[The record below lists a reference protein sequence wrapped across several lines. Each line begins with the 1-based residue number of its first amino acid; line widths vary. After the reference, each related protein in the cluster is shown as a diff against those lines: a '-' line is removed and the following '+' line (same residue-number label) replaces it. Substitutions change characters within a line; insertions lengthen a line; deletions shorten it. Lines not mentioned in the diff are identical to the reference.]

1 MKKVKSALTVLTAL
15 LVSVNVLAETEKPQ
29 TNQDQFSYAIGYQIG
44 SQIAQQLK
52 SEGLDVNPAFLA
64 QALED
69 VIAGN
74 EPALTIDEMNAAI
87 SSAQQQAQE
96 QTMANAQLAV
106 EAGETFRNQYAE
118 QDGVMRTDSG
128 MLYRILAEGSGEK
141 PAASDT
147 VVVHYRGTLING
159 AEFDSSIK
167 RNQPATFGLNSI
179 IPGWQEILQLMP
191 EGSRWEVVIPPAL
204 AYGSTGAGGMIG
216 PEETLIFEIELIEI
230 K

>member
-1 MKKVKSALTVLTAL
+1 MKNLKSVPVLLATL
-15 LVSVNVLAETEKPQ
+15 LFSVNVVAEVEKPQ
-29 TNQDQFSYAIGYQIG
+29 TTQDQFSYAIGYQIG
-44 SQIAQQLK
+44 SQIAQQLM

-96 QTMANAQLAV
+96 QTMADAQLAV

-118 QDGVMRTDSG
+118 QDGVMRTGSG
-128 MLYRILAEGSGEK
+128 MLYRILDEGVGEK

>member
-1 MKKVKSALTVLTAL
+1 MKNLKSVPVLLATL
-15 LVSVNVLAETEKPQ
+15 LVSVNAVAELEKPQ
-29 TNQDQFSYAIGYQIG
+29 TTQDQFSYAIGYQIG
-44 SQIAQQLK
+44 SQIAQQLM

-96 QTMANAQLAV
+96 QTMADVQLAV

-128 MLYRILAEGSGEK
+128 MLYRILDEGAGNK

-147 VVVHYRGTLING
+147 VVVHYRGTLTNG

-179 IPGWQEILQLMP
+179 IPGWQEILQLMS

-204 AYGSTGAGGMIG
+204 AYGSGGAGGMIG

>member
-15 LVSVNVLAETEKPQ
+15 LVSVNALAETEKPQ

-96 QTMANAQLAV
+96 QTMENAQLAV

-128 MLYRILAEGSGEK
+128 MLYRILDEGSGEK

>member
-1 MKKVKSALTVLTAL
+1 MKNLKSVPVLLATL
-15 LVSVNVLAETEKPQ
+15 LFSVNAVAEVEKPQ
-29 TNQDQFSYAIGYQIG
+29 TTQDQFSYAIGYQIG
-44 SQIAQQLK
+44 SQIAQQLM

-96 QTMANAQLAV
+96 QTMADAQLAV

-128 MLYRILAEGSGEK
+128 MLYRILDEGAGEK

-159 AEFDSSIK
+159 AEFDSSMK
-167 RNQPATFGLNSI
+167 RNQPATFGLNRI

>member
-1 MKKVKSALTVLTAL
+1 MKNFKSVPVLLATL
-15 LVSVNVLAETEKPQ
+15 LVSVNAVAELEKPQ
-29 TNQDQFSYAIGYQIG
+29 TTQDQFSYAIGYQIG
-44 SQIAQQLK
+44 SQIAQQLM

-96 QTMANAQLAV
+96 QTMADVQLAV

-128 MLYRILAEGSGEK
+128 MLYRILDEGAGNK

-147 VVVHYRGTLING
+147 VVVHYRGTLTNG

-216 PEETLIFEIELIEI
+216 PEETLVFEIELIEI

>member
-1 MKKVKSALTVLTAL
+1 MKNLKSVPVVLATL
-15 LVSVNVLAETEKPQ
+15 LFSVNAVAEVEKPQ
-29 TNQDQFSYAIGYQIG
+29 TTQDQFSYAIGYQIG
-44 SQIAQQLK
+44 SQIAQQLM

-96 QTMANAQLAV
+96 QTMADAQLAV

-128 MLYRILAEGSGEK
+128 MLYRILDEGAGEK

-159 AEFDSSIK
+159 AEFDSSMK

>member
-1 MKKVKSALTVLTAL
+1 MRKFKSALAVLTAL
-15 LVSVNVLAETEKPQ
+15 LFSANALAETEKPQ

-44 SQIAQQLK
+44 SQIAQQLM

-74 EPALTIDEMNAAI
+74 EPALTIEEMNAAI

-96 QTMANAQLAV
+96 QTMVDAQLAV

-118 QDGVMRTDSG
+118 QEGVIRTDSG
-128 MLYRILAEGSGEK
+128 MLYRILDEGSGEK

-159 AEFDSSIK
+159 TEFDSSIK

-179 IPGWQEILQLMP
+179 IPGWREILQLMP

>member
-15 LVSVNVLAETEKPQ
+15 LVSVNALAETEKPQ

>member
-15 LVSVNVLAETEKPQ
+15 LVSVNALAETEKPQ

-118 QDGVMRTDSG
+118 QDGVLRTDSG
-128 MLYRILAEGSGEK
+128 MLYRILDEGSGEK

-204 AYGSTGAGGMIG
+204 AYGSDGAGGMIG

>member
-1 MKKVKSALTVLTAL
+1 MKNFKSVPVLLATL
-15 LVSVNVLAETEKPQ
+15 LVSVNAVAEVGKPQ
-29 TNQDQFSYAIGYQIG
+29 TTQDQFSYAIGYQIG
-44 SQIAQQLK
+44 SQIAQQLM
-52 SEGLDVNPAFLA
+52 SEGLEVNPAFLA

-96 QTMANAQLAV
+96 QTMADAQLAV

-118 QDGVMRTDSG
+118 QDGVLRTDSG
-128 MLYRILAEGSGEK
+128 MLYRILDEGSGEK

>member
-1 MKKVKSALTVLTAL
+1 MKNCKSVPVLLATL
-15 LVSVNVLAETEKPQ
+15 LVSVNAVAELEKPQ
-29 TNQDQFSYAIGYQIG
+29 TTQDQFSYAIGYQIG
-44 SQIAQQLK
+44 SQIAQQLM

-96 QTMANAQLAV
+96 QTMADVQLAV

-128 MLYRILAEGSGEK
+128 MLYRILDEGAGNK

-147 VVVHYRGTLING
+147 VVVHYR
-159 AEFDSSIK
+159 
-167 RNQPATFGLNSI
+167 
-179 IPGWQEILQLMP
+179 
-191 EGSRWEVVIPPAL
+191 
-204 AYGSTGAGGMIG
+204 
-216 PEETLIFEIELIEI
+216 
-230 K
+230 

>member
-15 LVSVNVLAETEKPQ
+15 LVSVNALAETEKPQ

-118 QDGVMRTDSG
+118 QEGVIRTDSG
-128 MLYRILAEGSGEK
+128 MLYRILDEGSGEK

-159 AEFDSSIK
+159 TEFDSSIK

>member
-15 LVSVNVLAETEKPQ
+15 LVSVNALAETGKPQ

-96 QTMANAQLAV
+96 QTMVNAQLAV

-128 MLYRILAEGSGEK
+128 MLYRILDEGSGEK

>member
-1 MKKVKSALTVLTAL
+1 MKNLKSVPVLLATL
-15 LVSVNVLAETEKPQ
+15 LVSVNAVAEVGKPQ

-64 QALED
+64 KALED

-96 QTMANAQLAV
+96 QTMVDAQLAV

-128 MLYRILAEGSGEK
+128 MLYRILDEGSGEK

>member
-1 MKKVKSALTVLTAL
+1 MKNFKSVPVLLATL
-15 LVSVNVLAETEKPQ
+15 LVSVNAVAELEKPQ
-29 TNQDQFSYAIGYQIG
+29 TTQDQFSYAIGYQIG
-44 SQIAQQLK
+44 SQIAQQLM

-96 QTMANAQLAV
+96 QTMADVQLAV

-118 QDGVMRTDSG
+118 QDGVLRTDSG
-128 MLYRILAEGSGEK
+128 MLYRILDEGSGEK

>member
-1 MKKVKSALTVLTAL
+1 MKNLKSVPVLLATL
-15 LVSVNVLAETEKPQ
+15 LFSVNAVAEVEKPQ
-29 TNQDQFSYAIGYQIG
+29 TTQDQFSYAIGYQIG
-44 SQIAQQLK
+44 SQIAQQLM

-96 QTMANAQLAV
+96 QTMADAQLAV
-106 EAGETFRNQYAE
+106 EAGGTFRNQYAE

-128 MLYRILAEGSGEK
+128 MLYRILDEGAGEK

>member
-1 MKKVKSALTVLTAL
+1 MKNCKSVPVLLATL
-15 LVSVNVLAETEKPQ
+15 LVSVNAVAELEKPQ
-29 TNQDQFSYAIGYQIG
+29 TTQDQFSYAIGYQIG
-44 SQIAQQLK
+44 SQIAQQLM

-96 QTMANAQLAV
+96 QTMADVQLAV

-128 MLYRILAEGSGEK
+128 MLYRILNEGAGNK

-147 VVVHYRGTLING
+147 VVVHYRGTLTNG

-216 PEETLIFEIELIEI
+216 PEETLVFEIELIEI

>member
-1 MKKVKSALTVLTAL
+1 MKNLKSVPVLLATL
-15 LVSVNVLAETEKPQ
+15 LVSVNAVAEVGKPQ
-29 TNQDQFSYAIGYQIG
+29 TTQDQFSYAIGYQIG
-44 SQIAQQLK
+44 SQIAQQLM
-52 SEGLDVNPAFLA
+52 SEGLEVNPAFLA

-96 QTMANAQLAV
+96 QTMADAQLAV

-118 QDGVMRTDSG
+118 QDGVLRTDSG
-128 MLYRILAEGSGEK
+128 MLYRILDEGSGEK

>member
-15 LVSVNVLAETEKPQ
+15 LVSVNALAETEKPQ

-74 EPALTIDEMNAAI
+74 EPALTIEEMNAAI

-96 QTMANAQLAV
+96 QTMVDAQLAV

-118 QDGVMRTDSG
+118 QEGVIRTDSG
-128 MLYRILAEGSGEK
+128 MLYRILDEGSGEK

-159 AEFDSSIK
+159 TEFDSSIK

>member
-15 LVSVNVLAETEKPQ
+15 LVSVNALAETEKPQ

-64 QALED
+64 HALED
-69 VIAGN
+69 VLAGN

-128 MLYRILAEGSGEK
+128 MLYRILDEGSGEK

-147 VVVHYRGTLING
+147 VVVHYRGTMING

-179 IPGWQEILQLMP
+179 IPGWQEILQWMP

>member
-1 MKKVKSALTVLTAL
+1 MKKFKSVPVLLATL
-15 LVSVNVLAETEKPQ
+15 LVSVNAVAELEKPQ
-29 TNQDQFSYAIGYQIG
+29 TTQDQFSYAIGYQIG
-44 SQIAQQLK
+44 SQIAQQLM

-96 QTMANAQLAV
+96 QTMADVQLAV

-128 MLYRILAEGSGEK
+128 MLYRILDEGAGNK

-147 VVVHYRGTLING
+147 VVVHYRGTLTNG

-204 AYGSTGAGGMIG
+204 AYGSAGAGGRVG

>member
-1 MKKVKSALTVLTAL
+1 MKNFKSVPVLLATL
-15 LVSVNVLAETEKPQ
+15 LVSVNAVAELEKPQ
-29 TNQDQFSYAIGYQIG
+29 TTQDQFSYAIGYQIG
-44 SQIAQQLK
+44 SQIAQQLM

-96 QTMANAQLAV
+96 QTMADVQLAV

-128 MLYRILAEGSGEK
+128 MLYRILDEGAGNK

-147 VVVHYRGTLING
+147 VVVH
-159 AEFDSSIK
+159 
-167 RNQPATFGLNSI
+167 
-179 IPGWQEILQLMP
+179 
-191 EGSRWEVVIPPAL
+191 
-204 AYGSTGAGGMIG
+204 
-216 PEETLIFEIELIEI
+216 
-230 K
+230 

>member
-1 MKKVKSALTVLTAL
+1 MKNLKSALTVLTAL
-15 LVSVNVLAETEKPQ
+15 LVSVNALAETEKPQ

-96 QTMANAQLAV
+96 QTMVNAQLAV

-128 MLYRILAEGSGEK
+128 MLYRILDEGSGEK

>member
-1 MKKVKSALTVLTAL
+1 MKNLKSVPVVLATL
-15 LVSVNVLAETEKPQ
+15 LFSVNAVAGVEKPQ
-29 TNQDQFSYAIGYQIG
+29 TTQDQFSYAIGYQIG
-44 SQIAQQLK
+44 SQIAQQLM

-96 QTMANAQLAV
+96 QTMADAQLAV

-128 MLYRILAEGSGEK
+128 MLYRILDEGAGEK

>member
-1 MKKVKSALTVLTAL
+1 MKKFKSALALLTTL
-15 LVSVNVLAETEKPQ
+15 LVSVNAIAETEKPQ
-29 TNQDQFSYAIGYQIG
+29 TTQDQFSYAIGYQIG
-44 SQIAQQLK
+44 SQIAQQLR
-52 SEGLDVNPAFLA
+52 SEGLDVNPAFLV

-87 SSAQQQAQE
+87 TSEQQQTQE
-96 QTMANAQLAV
+96 QTMVDAQLAV

-128 MLYRILAEGSGEK
+128 MLYRILDEGSGEK

-147 VVVHYRGTLING
+147 VVVHYRGTLTHG

>member
-1 MKKVKSALTVLTAL
+1 MKNLKSVPVLLATL
-15 LVSVNVLAETEKPQ
+15 LFSVNAVAEVEKPQ
-29 TNQDQFSYAIGYQIG
+29 TTQDQFSYAIGYQIG
-44 SQIAQQLK
+44 SQIAQQLM

-96 QTMANAQLAV
+96 QTMADAQLAV

-128 MLYRILAEGSGEK
+128 MLYRILDEGSGEK

>member
-15 LVSVNVLAETEKPQ
+15 LVSVNALAETEKPQ

-96 QTMANAQLAV
+96 QTMVDAQLAV

-128 MLYRILAEGSGEK
+128 MLYRILDEGSGEK

>member
-15 LVSVNVLAETEKPQ
+15 LVSVNALAETEKPQ

-128 MLYRILAEGSGEK
+128 MLYRILDEGSGEK
-141 PAASDT
+141 PADSDT

>member
-1 MKKVKSALTVLTAL
+1 MKNLKSVPVLLATL
-15 LVSVNVLAETEKPQ
+15 LFSVNAVAEVEKPQ
-29 TNQDQFSYAIGYQIG
+29 TTQDQFSYAIGYQIG
-44 SQIAQQLK
+44 SQIAQQLM

-96 QTMANAQLAV
+96 QTMADAQLAV

-128 MLYRILAEGSGEK
+128 MLYRILDEGAGEK

>member
-15 LVSVNVLAETEKPQ
+15 LVSVNALAETEKPQ

-128 MLYRILAEGSGEK
+128 MLYRILDEGSGEK

>member
-1 MKKVKSALTVLTAL
+1 MKNLKSVPVLLATL
-15 LVSVNVLAETEKPQ
+15 LVSVNAVAEVGKPQ

-96 QTMANAQLAV
+96 QTMVNAQLAV

-128 MLYRILAEGSGEK
+128 MLYRILDEGSGEK

>member
-15 LVSVNVLAETEKPQ
+15 LVSVNALAETGKPQ

-128 MLYRILAEGSGEK
+128 MLYRILDEGSGEK

>member
-1 MKKVKSALTVLTAL
+1 MKNLKSVPVLLATL
-15 LVSVNVLAETEKPQ
+15 LFSVNVVAEVEKPQ
-29 TNQDQFSYAIGYQIG
+29 TTQDQFSYAIGYQIG
-44 SQIAQQLK
+44 SQIAQQLM

-96 QTMANAQLAV
+96 QTMADAQLAV

-128 MLYRILAEGSGEK
+128 MLYRILDEGAGEK

>member
-1 MKKVKSALTVLTAL
+1 MKNFKSVPVLLATL
-15 LVSVNVLAETEKPQ
+15 LVSVNAVAELEKPQ
-29 TNQDQFSYAIGYQIG
+29 TTQDQFSYAIGYQIG
-44 SQIAQQLK
+44 SQIAQQLM

-96 QTMANAQLAV
+96 RTMADVQLAV

-128 MLYRILAEGSGEK
+128 MLYRILDEGAGNK

-147 VVVHYRGTLING
+147 VVVHYRGTLTNG

-179 IPGWQEILQLMP
+179 IPGWQEILQLMS

>member
-1 MKKVKSALTVLTAL
+1 MRKFKSALAVLTAL
-15 LVSVNVLAETEKPQ
+15 LFSANALAETEKPQ

-44 SQIAQQLK
+44 SQIAQQLM

-74 EPALTIDEMNAAI
+74 EPALTIEEMNAAI

-96 QTMANAQLAV
+96 QTMVDAQLAV

-118 QDGVMRTDSG
+118 QEGVIRTDSG
-128 MLYRILAEGSGEK
+128 MLYRILDEGSGEK

-159 AEFDSSIK
+159 TEFDSSIK